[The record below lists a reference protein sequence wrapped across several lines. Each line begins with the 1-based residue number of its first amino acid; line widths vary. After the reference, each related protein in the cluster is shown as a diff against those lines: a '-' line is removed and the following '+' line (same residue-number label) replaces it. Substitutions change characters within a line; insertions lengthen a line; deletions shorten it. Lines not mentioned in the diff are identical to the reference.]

1 MRILELLTGI
11 TIPVTNEESDILS
24 KFDESSEVL
33 KSSLEPREQLL
44 ANNLVNKNVLSRKK
58 NAEGKLA
65 FTKKIR

>member
-1 MRILELLTGI
+1 MRILELLSGI